1 MGEKPRPAD
10 GGVDAKATE
19 VLRGPVV
26 VTPNGG
32 LDDRTQVEPLLESPG
47 ETMPPDDLGV
57 SLDATHVSNAPVSDS
72 ETTEDPQGEPSQPT
86 VETLASGLKVNQYEL
101 IRELGRGGMGTV
113 YLARDTKLGR
123 KVAIKF
129 LRTTSKSFTQRFLVE
144 ARATARCNH
153 ENIVVIYEVSEY
165 DGLPYMVLEY
175 LEGEPLASV
184 FVEGRPLPVQRAV
197 ELMVP
202 VLKALARAHEF
213 NIVHRDLKPENIQFT
228 GSGLVKVLDFGIAK
242 LYEPDE
248 KSPGNVARTLPPIND
263 LGELGTSKGLTKSG
277 ALVGT
282 VTYMAPEQWGVGTV
296 DVRADIWA
304 VGVMLYEMVAGQN
317 PLAKMSPQQL
327 MANAVQLGKPLPSV
341 GDVVPEL
348 PSALETIIDRCL
360 AKQPRDRYQSAAEL
374 LEELE
379 PQLPG
384 RYSRKLADD
393 ESPFPGLKAFQESDA
408 GRFFGRSRDVLR
420 SAARIRDTPLSCLAG
435 ASGVGKSSFVRAGLV
450 PTLKRS
456 GEAWEVFITRPGRQ
470 PLAGLA
476 SLLQPLTR
484 SSTTDLVNAIEEQTK
499 LQQRLRDEPGYLGTM
514 LRSRARQKN
523 GSVLLFVDQFEELY
537 TLVGDEERRNAYV
550 ACLAGA
556 ADDAAAPVRVVVS
569 MRSDFLDRA
578 AENPQFMDD
587 LTRGLLFLQAPD
599 HQGLREAL
607 TLPVEMADHR
617 FESEDMVEEMLGA
630 LAGTHGALPLLQF
643 AAVKLWEA
651 RDRSKK
657 LLTRQAYDAM
667 GGIGG
672 ALASHAND
680 VLADFGAPAQ
690 KLVRAIFQ
698 RLVTPESTRAIV
710 DVQELLELAPD
721 PGEVQRIIDRL
732 VSARLLV
739 VQSRSDEEG
748 PAVEIVHES
757 LISTWPTLR
766 RWLDESQED
775 AAFLEQLRTATRQWT
790 ARGRPQGLLW
800 RGEAMEEARRF
811 RRRYKEPLPKQE
823 TEYLREV
830 LELADR
836 AVRFKRRLVAGTI
849 AFLLVLVAAAAVAL
863 FWIRQ
868 AERDA
873 NRQADIARKQSD
885 RARSEATAALRAR
898 SQALEA
904 KAQISRQLELL
915 QKAKRAKHA
924 ALSQASAAR
933 AKAATEVKKAKTAKK
948 LLNMSKKELQDALT
962 KARLARTRAEA
973 ASRRALEAAAKVR
986 KAAEAER
993 KAKQKLQR
1001 LLAAQRAAYRKLQRQ
1016 RKKIATELR

>member
-1 MGEKPRPAD
+1 MADKDEPAS
-10 GGVDAKATE
+10 GGRDTQATE
-19 VLRGPVV
+19 VLDRPPMGVQTDAKTRVDAPRG
-26 VTPNGG
+26 
-32 LDDRTQVEPLLESPG
+32 SAS
-47 ETMPPDDLGV
+47 DDLLDV
-57 SLDATHVSNAPVSDS
+57 PLDATHQSKALAKAPSTLDEDAPDTKSDA
-72 ETTEDPQGEPSQPT
+72 PRPS
-86 VETLASGLKVNQYEL
+86 VETLAEGLKLHQYEL

-153 ENIVVIYEVSEY
+153 ENIVVIYEVNEY
-165 DGLPYMVLEY
+165 EGLPFMVLEF
-175 LEGEPLASV
+175 LEGEPLSSV
-184 FVEGRPLPVQRAV
+184 LVEGRPLPVQRAV
-197 ELMVP
+197 ELIVP
-202 VLKALARAHEF
+202 VVKALARAHEF
-213 NIVHRDLKPENIQFT
+213 NIVHRDLKPENVQFT

-242 LYEPDE
+242 LFEPQD
-248 KSPGNVARTLPPIND
+248 GDGNNVARTLPPIND
-263 LGELGTSKGLTKSG
+263 LGALGTSKGLTKSG
-277 ALVGT
+277 AIVGT
-282 VTYMAPEQWGVGTV
+282 VTYMAPEQWGVGSV

-341 GDVVPEL
+341 AEAVPDL
-348 PSALETIIDRCL
+348 PPDLERIVDRCL
-360 AKQPRDRYQSAAEL
+360 AKQPRDRYQDAGAL
-374 LEELE
+374 LAELE
-379 PQLPG
+379 PLMPG
-384 RYSRKLADD
+384 RYSRKLDVD
-393 ESPFPGLKAFQESDA
+393 ENPFPGLKAFQESDA

-420 SAARIRDTPLSCLAG
+420 STTRIRDTPLMCLAG
-435 ASGVGKSSFVRAGLV
+435 PSGVGKSSFVRAGVV
-450 PTLKRS
+450 PALKRS
-456 GEAWEVFITRPGRQ
+456 GESWEIFITRPGRS
-470 PLAGLA
+470 PMTSLA

-484 SSTTDLVNAIEEQTK
+484 SSTTDLVNAIEEQTR
-499 LQQRLRDEPGYLGTM
+499 LQSRLGEEPGYLGTI
-514 LRSRARQKN
+514 LRSRAHQKN

-537 TLVGDEERRNAYV
+537 TLVEDEALRKAYV
-550 ACLAGA
+550 SCLAGA

-578 AENPQFMDD
+578 AENPQFMED

-617 FESEDMVEEMLGA
+617 FESPDMVEEMLGA
-630 LAGTHGALPLLQF
+630 LAGSQGALPLLQF

-651 RDRSKK
+651 RDRSQK
-657 LLTRQAYDAM
+657 LLTQKAYDAM

-680 VLADFGAPAQ
+680 VLADFAAPAQ

-710 DVQELLELAPD
+710 DVQEMRELSSD
-721 PGEVQRIIDRL
+721 PEEVQRIIDRL
-732 VSARLLV
+732 VAARLLV
-739 VQSRSDEEG
+739 VASRSDEEG

-757 LISTWPTLR
+757 LIATWPTLR

-775 AAFLEQLRTATRQWT
+775 AAFLEQLRTAARQWV
-790 ARGRPQGLLW
+790 ARDRPQGLLW

-811 RRRYKEPLPKQE
+811 RRRYRDPLPKQE
-823 TEYLREV
+823 TEYIQEV

-836 AVRFKRRLVAGTI
+836 AVRFRRRAVVSTI
-849 AFLLVLVAAAAVAL
+849 AFLLLLVAAGGVAL
-863 FWIRQ
+863 YWIRQ

-873 NRQADIARKQSD
+873 KRQAEIALQQTD

-898 SQALEA
+898 SEALEA

-915 QKAKRAKHA
+915 KKAQNAKQVA
-924 ALSQASAAR
+924 QSQATAAR
-933 AKAATEVKKAKTAKK
+933 AEAASEVKKAKTAGR
-948 LLNMSKKELQDALT
+948 LLHMSKKELQDALT
-962 KARLARTRAEA
+962 LARTARLRAET
-973 ASRRALEAAAKVR
+973 ASRNALEAAAKVQR
-986 KAAEAER
+986 AVQAER

-1001 LLAAQRAAYRKLQRQ
+1001 LLVAQRAAYRRLQRQ